1 MIIPVRRCRL
11 NSSIAPPLMS
21 PQTRQFR
28 LELGL
33 CESAVTRKEWE
44 VLRTTIAMALSND
57 GKSHS
62 DINMTPLI
70 EVIVDHF
77 HHHDSEP
84 DPCGEDRQSFTQ
96 PATAI

>member
-1 MIIPVRRCRL
+1 
-11 NSSIAPPLMS
+11 
-21 PQTRQFR
+21 

-70 EVIVDHF
+70 EVYLLIIFIITIPSQTHAVKIDNPSHNPPPPSTRPKVIDLSMQPEVQITVDKF
-77 HHHDSEP
+77 SK
-84 DPCGEDRQSFTQ
+84 
-96 PATAI
+96 